1 MGVKAK
7 GFYVDLDQAL
17 EQGDLS
23 HAWMGASERGYVH
36 LDQALLLTILLA
48 NEEGPKFKAAGR
60 RFVIRFIREAQPSFE
75 LLIEVLQALRDL
87 SGYAV
92 YPRGE
97 GPECELK
104 YLARAIRQARKE
116 GKIPRVSK
124 LRP

>member
-1 MGVKAK
+1 MGEA
-7 GFYVDLDQAL
+7 GNAYSINLDKAL
-17 EQGDLS
+17 EREMLPQAWQG
-23 HAWMGASERGYVH
+23 AWERGYVH

-87 SGYAV
+87 PGYGV

-97 GPECELK
+97 GPEWELR
-104 YLARAIRQARKE
+104 YLAQAIRRAREE
-116 GKIPRVSK
+116 GKIPRVAK
-124 LRP
+124 LRR